1 MSEKRMDALLRK
13 IVQNDAESESQK
25 LMEQRSEKPGDAAS
39 ELSRARFE
47 AMLDRELPRDSTKKE
62 KTRRLRLSKTAK
74 RIIVAAAAC
83 IVIMFGLLA
92 STEAGMGR
100 IRQIYYKLTNGHAE
114 ITLDNTNESP
124 STDKI
129 IYQLNYVPEGY
140 RLVKED
146 YEIRQRLTY
155 RKSET
160 ETFDFAV
167 STGLGIEISKQ
178 EDDARQHDR
187 EIDVNG
193 FPATVFVYSGFS
205 AIVWQSRYGWDMCMI
220 CGTLSEEELLK
231 IANGVTFAYSV
242 PRS

>member
-1 MSEKRMDALLRK
+1 MSEKRMDALFRE
-13 IVQNDAESESQK
+13 IVRNDAENESQK
-25 LMEQRSEKPGDAAS
+25 LTEQRQDFPDDAAS

-47 AMLDRELPRDSTKKE
+47 AMLDRELPDSSAKKE
-62 KTRRLRLSKTAK
+62 KTSRVRLSKTAK

-83 IVIMFGLLA
+83 LVIMFGLMA
-92 STEAGMGR
+92 TTEAGMGR

-114 ITLDNTNESP
+114 ITLDNTNEPP

-129 IYQLNYVPEGY
+129 IYQLTYVPEGY

-160 ETFDFAV
+160 EKFEFAV

-220 CGTLSEEELLK
+220 CGTLSEEELIK